1 MTGTSLNAVLTLESL
16 CMCFHC
22 RREREKLLSIFEVDL
37 DRSKVKEKRLVTSSS
52 LAVKEFVR
60 SAAGTELAKPS
71 QLRPAHVLMETTE
84 YLINRYSI
92 FVAVF
97 HVGLF
102 AQVNLLLP
110 KAVILSMRS
119 D

>member
-1 MTGTSLNAVLTLESL
+1 MTGGSLRAVLTLASL

-22 RREREKLLSIFEVDL
+22 RREREKLLSVFEVDL
-37 DRSKVKEKRLVTSSS
+37 DRSKVKEKKLVTNSS

-71 QLRPAHVLMETTE
+71 QLRPAHVLLETTD

-102 AQVNLLLP
+102 AQVDLLWSSP
-110 KAVILSMRS
+110 GLSS
-119 D
+119 LA